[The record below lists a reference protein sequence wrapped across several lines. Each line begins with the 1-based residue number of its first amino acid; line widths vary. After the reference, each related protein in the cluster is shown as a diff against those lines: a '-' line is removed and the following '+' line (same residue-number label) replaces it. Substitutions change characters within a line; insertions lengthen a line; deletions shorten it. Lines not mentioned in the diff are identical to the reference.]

1 MRLSRSGYGPLLVVA
16 IAFAAIGAACGDS
29 DVEPDLATSVI
40 TGAPTTGVPTTVAP
54 SPDGLDCDSE
64 GRMVGHGDPAP
75 EFAGHATPEEAVMA
89 IAATFSVSGTPRQ
102 LEGDT
107 WIVVSDAGLTVARTD
122 IGPWQ
127 SGWWA
132 GEILA
137 CDMGAGDDDANPTP
151 GTGPAPPAEDLSEE
165 TLVAFFDRLHT
176 GQYAEAAELY
186 GGSYE
191 TLVEWNPA
199 LDPEDHAALLEN
211 GCSVNGLQCLYPM
224 SVTLQI
230 SSSETYQFLVEF
242 QEADGSLFTVGP
254 CCGADES
261 TPAQTQFAYTVVADG
276 VDSFLVQELPP
287 YLP

>member
-1 MRLSRSGYGPLLVVA
+1 MRLSRSRYGPLLVASMVFAVIGVA
-16 IAFAAIGAACGDS
+16 CADS
-29 DVEPDLATSVI
+29 DVEPDRTTSVT
-40 TGAPTTGVPTTVAP
+40 TGAPATVAPTTVAP
-54 SPDGLDCDSE
+54 SPDGLDCESDDRVSAISE
-64 GRMVGHGDPAP
+64 PAP
-75 EFAGHATPEEAVMA
+75 EFAGYATPEEAVL
-89 IAATFSVSGTPRQ
+89 AAGSDVVSGTPKL

-107 WIVVSDAGLTVARTD
+107 WVIVSDAGLTIARTKVE
-122 IGPWQ
+122 PWQ
-127 SGWWA
+127 EGWWA

-137 CDMGAGDDDANPTP
+137 CDTGTGDHGASPTP
-151 GTGPAPPAEDLSEE
+151 GTGPAPPAEDLAEE

-191 TLVEWNPA
+191 TLVAWNPA

-224 SVTLQI
+224 RVTLQT

-242 QEADGSLFTVGP
+242 EEDDGSLFTVGP

-261 TPAQTQFAYTVVADG
+261 APPQSQFTYTVAANG
-276 VDSFLVQELPP
+276 VDSFLVHELPP
-287 YLP
+287 YLS